1 MMGFAAAAVALLVM
15 TLGWILKGPDHRKG
29 RSAGGTPPAATGLL
43 FGVPLAVLALY
54 AALGEPSAITAGRG
68 GAGPA
73 DVAAAG
79 AAARAAAWADDGE
92 ALART
97 ARAVSTGDGSNAAE
111 RSRLPARTSQTS
123 LEATA
128 AALAETTAAR
138 RAASSGGPDIEALL
152 ARLTRR
158 LQEQPDDASGWLMLA
173 HSTASLGRYPEA
185 VKAYER
191 AARLEPRNAQTLADW
206 ADALAMAQDRSARGE
221 PTRLL
226 EAALAIDPNHLKALV
241 MSGSAALERGD
252 REAALR
258 HFEGARQAAPVGS
271 ELAQAM
277 VQQVALLRGG
287 DTRTR

>member
-1 MMGFAAAAVALLVM
+1 MMGFAATAVALLILA
-15 TLGWILKGPDHRKG
+15 LGWVLKGQGGRKG
-29 RSAGGTPPAATGLL
+29 RPAGGAPPAAMTLL

-54 AALGEPSAITAGRG
+54 GALGNPAAITMARG
-68 GAGPA
+68 GASPA

-79 AAARAAAWADDGE
+79 EAARAAAWADGAGPAARE
-92 ALART
+92 ADRSRDA
-97 ARAVSTGDGSNAAE
+97 ARAPSATRQPQS
-111 RSRLPARTSQTS
+111 P

-173 HSTASLGRYPEA
+173 HSTASLGRYTES

-191 AARLEPRNAQTLADW
+191 AARLEPRNAQILADW

-226 EAALAIDPNHLKALV
+226 DAALAIDPGNLKALV

-252 REAALR
+252 RDAALR
-258 HFEGARQAAPVGS
+258 HFDSARQAAPAGS

-277 VQQVALLRGG
+277 VQQVAALRGSEA
-287 DTRTR
+287 RSR